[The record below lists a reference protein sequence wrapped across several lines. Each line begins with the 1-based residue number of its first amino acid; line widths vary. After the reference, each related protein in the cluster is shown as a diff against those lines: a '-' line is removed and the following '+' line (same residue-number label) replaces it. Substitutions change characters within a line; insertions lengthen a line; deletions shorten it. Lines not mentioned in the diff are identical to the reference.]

1 MRLLLTAALLMTAAS
16 GAAIAEGRYVTT
28 ATPAHPGVFITD
40 SKTGAVRFCR
50 AAGGQTIC
58 TPWTM

>member
-28 ATPAHPGVFITD
+28 EIPAHPGVIITD
-40 SKTGAVRFCR
+40 SETGAVRFCR
-50 AAGGQTIC
+50 FDGYQTIC
-58 TPWTM
+58 TQWTM